1 MGKIGIS
8 RKETVVRGCYRV
20 LKGFYIGGGQSRVL
34 STV

>member
-8 RKETVVRGCYRV
+8 RKETVVRGYYRV
-20 LKGFYIGGGQSRVL
+20 LKGFYIGDSKSGFM